1 MLTGEG
7 EEEVYRFPLADPY
20 MDEDDIFLKAVGSGD
35 HSGIRSTYSDAAKTY
50 QLSWNVRK
58 SSEK

>member
-1 MLTGEG
+1 MTG
-7 EEEVYRFPLADPY
+7 EEEEEVHCFPLADPY
-20 MDEDDIFLKAVGSGD
+20 MDEDNIFLKAVRSGD
-35 HSGIRSTYSDAAKTY
+35 HSGIQSTYSDAAKTY